1 MGNFVFPLVLKHPTT
16 SSFDGD
22 KRRMP
27 MKVSNRFKN
36 LVAVFRV
43 MGVCAAI
50 TASVVAADNDPAP
63 RPPTQPEAHRPPN
76 MRLMPPAAWLDPN
89 PSAPNGTRYET
100 FHSAVIGSNVS
111 YLVWMPPGYEQEQK
125 RYPVIYWLH
134 GMGGNQ
140 RAGATMFV
148 PRVEAAIQEGVL
160 PPVIVVMVNGMVK
173 GFYCDSVDGQ
183 RPVES
188 VIIKDLIPH
197 VDQTYRTLA
206 KREGRIIEGYSMG
219 GYGAA
224 HLGFKYPELF
234 GTVVINAGALI
245 DPTLS
250 TIPQNGPMFGVF
262 GGDNERR
269 VAEHP
274 LTLARKN
281 ADKLRDKT
289 HIRIGCGSLDNLL
302 PRNKE
307 LHDLLTELGIPHD
320 YEIVPDV
327 AHESALYYRKL
338 GTKVFEFH
346 RKGPEAA
353 DKIR

>member
-1 MGNFVFPLVLKHPTT
+1 MEW
-16 SSFDGD
+16 
-22 KRRMP
+22 
-27 MKVSNRFKN
+27 SNRFNK
-36 LVAVFRV
+36 LAVVFHLI
-43 MGVCAAI
+43 AACF
-50 TASVVAADNDPAP
+50 VVSANVLAADNESAS
-63 RPPTQPEAHRPPN
+63 RPPTQPDVHRPPN
-76 MRLMPPAAWLDPN
+76 MRSMPPAAWLDPN
-89 PSAPNGTRYET
+89 PAAPNGTQYKT
-100 FHSAVIGSNVS
+100 FHSDVIGSNVS
-111 YLVWMPPGYEQEQK
+111 YLVWLPPDYEQEQK

-140 RAGATMFV
+140 RAGAMMFV
-148 PRVEAAIQEGVL
+148 PRVEAAIREGVL
-160 PPVIVVMVNGMVK
+160 PPVIVVSVNGMVK
-173 GFYCDSVDGQ
+173 GFYCDSVDGK

-188 VIIKDLIPH
+188 VITKDLIPH
-197 VDQTYRTLA
+197 VDKTYRTLA
-206 KREGRIIEGYSMG
+206 TREGRVIEGYSMG

-250 TIPQNGPMFGVF
+250 DIPREGPMYGVF

-289 HIRIGCGSLDNLL
+289 RIRIGCGSLDNLL

-307 LHDLLTELGIPHD
+307 LHDLLTELGIQHD

-327 AHESALYYRKL
+327 AHESQRYYQKL

-346 RKGPEAA
+346 RKSLEAL
-353 DKIR
+353 DKAR

>member
-1 MGNFVFPLVLKHPTT
+1 
-16 SSFDGD
+16 
-22 KRRMP
+22 
-27 MKVSNRFKN
+27 MKGSNRFKN
-36 LVAVFRV
+36 LAAVFWV
-43 MGVCAAI
+43 MGACAAF
-50 TASVVAADNDPAP
+50 TVNAVAADNEPGQ
-63 RPPTQPEAHRPPN
+63 RPPTQPDVHRPPN

-89 PSAPNGTRYET
+89 TSVPNGTQYKT

-111 YLVWMPPGYEQEQK
+111 YLVWLPPGYEQEQK

-173 GFYCDSVDGQ
+173 GFYCDSVDGR

-188 VIIKDLIPH
+188 VIIKDMIPH
-197 VDQTYRTLA
+197 VDQTYRTQA
-206 KREGRIIEGYSMG
+206 RREGRVIEGYSMG

-234 GTVVINAGALI
+234 GTVVVNAGALI

-250 TIPQNGPMFGVF
+250 DIPKEGPMFGVF
-262 GGDNERR
+262 GSDNERR

-281 ADKLRDKT
+281 ADKLQDKT
-289 HIRIGCGSLDNLL
+289 RIRIGCGSLDNLL

-307 LHDLLTELGIPHD
+307 LHELLTELGIQHD

-327 AHESALYYRKL
+327 AHESPLYYRKL

-346 RKGPEAA
+346 RKSLEAL
-353 DKIR
+353 DKAR

>member
-1 MGNFVFPLVLKHPTT
+1 MMRLSSGFGKTVL
-16 SSFDGD
+16 
-22 KRRMP
+22 MLW
-27 MKVSNRFKN
+27 N
-36 LVAVFRV
+36 LGLWGV
-43 MGVCAAI
+43 MASGVH
-50 TASVVAADNDPAP
+50 AADNEPAP
-63 RPPTQPEAHRPPN
+63 QPPAQPGFRRQGNQRP
-76 MRLMPPAAWLDPN
+76 MPPAVWLDPN
-89 PSAPNGTRYET
+89 TSAPNGTQYKT
-100 FHSAVIGSNVS
+100 FHSPVIGSNVS
-111 YLVWMPPGYEQEQK
+111 YLVWLPPGYDQEQK

-140 RAGATMFV
+140 RAGAMMFI

-160 PPVIVVMVNGMVK
+160 PPVIVVSVNGMVK
-173 GFYCDSVDGQ
+173 GFYCDSVDGR

-197 VDQTYRTLA
+197 VDQTYRTVA
-206 KREGRIIEGYSMG
+206 GREGRIIEGYSMG

-224 HLGFKYPELF
+224 HLGFKYPDLF

-245 DPTLS
+245 DPTL
-250 TIPQNGPMFGVF
+250 TDIPRNGPMFGVF

-289 HIRIGCGSLDNLL
+289 RIRIGCGSLDSLL

-307 LHDLLTELGIPHD
+307 LHDLLTELGIQHD

-327 AHESALYYRKL
+327 AHESMLYYRKL

-346 RKGPEAA
+346 RKSLETLG
-353 DKIR
+353 KTR